1 MKIPSILKLLDMVI
15 ISRPALRD
23 FIARY
28 PLSANA
34 LNNWYTHTA
43 KSDWGQFADVKNTWN
58 SCDAIGNDRYVFD
71 IAGNNYRLIAMI
83 HFKKRTLYIRKVLT
97 HKEYDVLNKQGELST
112 L

>member
-1 MKIPSILKLLDMVI
+1 MKPSLILKLLKMVI
-15 ISRPALRD
+15 ISRPVLRD

-34 LNNWYTHTA
+34 LNEWYNKTT
-43 KSDWGQFADVKNTWN
+43 KGDWGHFADVKQTWN

-83 HFKKRTLYIRKVLT
+83 HFKKRTLYIRRVLT
-97 HKEYDVLNKQGELST
+97 HKEYDTFNKRGELNT